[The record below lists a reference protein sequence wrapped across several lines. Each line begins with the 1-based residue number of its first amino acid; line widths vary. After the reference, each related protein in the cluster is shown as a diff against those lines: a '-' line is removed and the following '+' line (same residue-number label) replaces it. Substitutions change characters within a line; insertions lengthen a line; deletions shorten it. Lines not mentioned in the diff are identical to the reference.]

1 MERAQSLNSAPCSTA
16 PCSRPVCPPLPMPRQ
31 QPTPRLSQAALRAS
45 LPLSSADNLESEEI
59 LHLNASLRQAVIVAL
74 MLSVGGLSTSCNR
87 KPSGN
92 DIAATVDGQKI
103 YRADLEKYF
112 ERQIAGSNQPL
123 SDEQATSMRLSIL
136 RELIE
141 NEILMNREE
150 KLGLLA
156 TDEEI
161 DRKLNEIKSP
171 YTAEVFAQRLQ
182 ERKISVEDFKRD
194 IRRALTADK
203 VLHKE
208 VTSKINVTQDDIAA
222 YYNQHKA
229 EFNLIEARYHL
240 AHIMVTTSPAP
251 QGQESG
257 NKAHNEAEAR
267 KKIQTALTALE
278 TGDDFASLAMTFSE
292 DTSTAANGG
301 DIGIVPESALKQTDT
316 LTRESV
322 LKLKPGQY
330 TPIIPLASPNKQI
343 AAFQIV
349 KLLALEPAGQRQ
361 LSDPRVEQEIRSQLQ
376 DHREQLLKAAYYE
389 VMRDQAKVENYYAQ
403 QVLENTGVTH

>member
-45 LPLSSADNLESEEI
+45 LPLSSADNLETEEP
-59 LHLNASLRQAVIVAL
+59 LQPNPGLRQALIVAM
-74 MLSVGGLSTSCNR
+74 MLLLAVLSTSCSR
-87 KPSGN
+87 KLSGN
-92 DIAATVDGQKI
+92 DVAATVDGQKI

-112 ERQIAGSNQPL
+112 ATQTAGSNQPL

-141 NEILMNREE
+141 NEILMHRAE

-156 TDEEI
+156 TDEEV
-161 DRKLNEIKSP
+161 DRKLTEIKSP

-182 ERKISVEDFKRD
+182 ERKTSVEDFKRD

-208 VTSKINVTQDDIAA
+208 VTSNINVTQEDIVA
-222 YYNQHKA
+222 YYKQHRS
-229 EFNLIEARYHL
+229 EFNLIESRYHL
-240 AHIMVTTSPAP
+240 AHIIVTTSPAS

-267 KKIQTALTALE
+267 KKIQAALSALE
-278 TGDDFASLAMTFSE
+278 TGHDFASLAMTFSE

-301 DIGIVPESALKQTDT
+301 DIGIVPESALKQTDA

-330 TPIIPLASPNKQI
+330 TQIIPLENPNRQI

-349 KLLALEPAGQRQ
+349 KLIAMEPAGQRQ
-361 LSDPRVEQEIRSQLQ
+361 ISDPRVEQEIRTQLQ

-389 VMRDQAKVENYYAQ
+389 VMRDQAKVSNYYAQ
-403 QVLENTGVTH
+403 QVLETTGV

>member
-1 MERAQSLNSAPCSTA
+1 M
-16 PCSRPVCPPLPMPRQ
+16 
-31 QPTPRLSQAALRAS
+31 QPNPG
-45 LPLSSADNLESEEI
+45 
-59 LHLNASLRQAVIVAL
+59 LRQALIVAM
-74 MLSVGGLSTSCNR
+74 MLLLAVLSTSCSR
-87 KPSGN
+87 KLSGN
-92 DIAATVDGQKI
+92 DVAATVDGQKI

-112 ERQIAGSNQPL
+112 ATQTAGSNQPL

-141 NEILMNREE
+141 NEILMHRAE

-156 TDEEI
+156 TDEEV

-171 YTAEVFAQRLQ
+171 YTEEVFQQRLQ
-182 ERKISVEDFKRD
+182 ERKISVEDFKHD

-208 VTSKINVTQDDIAA
+208 VTSKINVTEDDIAA
-222 YYNQHKA
+222 YYIQHKA
-229 EFNLIEARYHL
+229 EFNLIETRYHL
-240 AHIMVTTSPAP
+240 AHILVTTSPAP
-251 QGQESG
+251 EGQESG

-267 KKIQTALTALE
+267 KKIQAALTALE
-278 TGDDFASLAMTFSE
+278 AGNDFASLAMTFSE
-292 DTSTAANGG
+292 DASTAANGG

-316 LTRESV
+316 LTRENV

-330 TPIIPLASPNKQI
+330 TQIIPLENPNRQI

-349 KLLALEPAGQRQ
+349 KLIAMEPAGQRQ
-361 LSDPRVEQEIRSQLQ
+361 ISDPRVEQEIRTQLQ

-389 VMRDQAKVENYYAQ
+389 VMRDQAKVENYYAE